1 LRDELR
7 HQYERL
13 RAIEE
18 EKTGE
23 LQKIKHNLRE
33 SKLSLDEKIVEFDQ
47 ITYSYNSVNSK
58 YTISEDENVQM
69 RLKHKCN

>member
-47 ITYSYNSVNSK
+47 ITSSYICV
-58 YTISEDENVQM
+58 
-69 RLKHKCN
+69 